1 MDEAARGRVDE
12 GTSPVAAPLLLPTT
26 LFGDPVVAEVFSAE
40 RTVRGWLE
48 VEGALAKAQ
57 ATAGILTRDAADA
70 IAGAATLESVDLPVL
85 WREARNVGYPIL
97 PLIRMVA
104 AGLSEEHAGRVHY
117 GATTQDIMDT
127 GLALQLR
134 EALDRLE
141 ELLGRFGDAVA
152 RLVGEH
158 RYTVLAARTHAQQAV
173 PTTLGTKLAV
183 LLAELARQR
192 DRVARVRPKVG
203 VVSLFGAGG
212 TSAALGESASE
223 VRAGMAELLGLRTSD
238 VPWHVARDS
247 VAEFGHV
254 CASLGATCARFARE
268 VVDLSRTEIA
278 ELSEEAGYHRGASST
293 MPQKANPIGSE
304 AIIGMS
310 TVAGTLSST
319 LYRAMEAGHERAAG
333 EWQVEWQT
341 LPQLAVL
348 AAGCLAT
355 ASDVVGKLRVFPR
368 AMRDNLDKDHG
379 LVMAEAYMM
388 RLAPTMGQGRAHDL
402 VYRASR
408 QARQKG
414 RRIEEILEPLIS
426 ERADT
431 LTENEFPLSP
441 ESYVGRPDAIC
452 DAALGLWQR
461 ATTGEEE
468 LHGQEDERDRQ
479 A

>member
-1 MDEAARGRVDE
+1 MDDATRETVDMN
-12 GTSPVAAPLLLPTT
+12 TSPVAPPLLLTTT
-26 LFGDPVVAEVFSAE
+26 LFGDPVMAGVFSEE

-48 VEGALAKAQ
+48 AEAALAEAQ
-57 ATAGILTRDAADA
+57 AAAGILTRDEAGVIAA
-70 IAGAATLESVDLPVL
+70 AATLENVDLLLL

-104 AGLSEEHAGRVHY
+104 AGLSDEHAGRVHY

-134 EALDRLE
+134 EALDRLD

-158 RYTVLAARTHAQQAV
+158 RHTVLAARTHAQQAV

-192 DRVARVRPKVG
+192 NRVARVRPKVG

-212 TSAALGESASE
+212 TSAALGDSASE

-247 VAEFGHV
+247 VAELGHV
-254 CASLGATCARFARE
+254 CVSLGATCARFARE

-278 ELSEEAGYHRGASST
+278 EVSEEAGHHRGASST

-310 TVAGTLSST
+310 AVAGALSSG

-355 ASDVVGKLRVFPR
+355 ASEVAGKLRVFPG
-368 AMRDNLDKDHG
+368 AMRENLDRDHG

-408 QARQKG
+408 EARQKG
-414 RRIEEILEPLIS
+414 RRIEEILEPFVSGCPGALP
-426 ERADT
+426 
-431 LTENEFPLSP
+431 ENEFPLSP
-441 ESYVGRPDAIC
+441 ESYVGRPDATC
-452 DAALGLWQR
+452 DAALDLWQQPPK
-461 ATTGEEE
+461 GEEE
-468 LHGQEDERDRQ
+468 PHGREDQ
-479 A
+479 HYT